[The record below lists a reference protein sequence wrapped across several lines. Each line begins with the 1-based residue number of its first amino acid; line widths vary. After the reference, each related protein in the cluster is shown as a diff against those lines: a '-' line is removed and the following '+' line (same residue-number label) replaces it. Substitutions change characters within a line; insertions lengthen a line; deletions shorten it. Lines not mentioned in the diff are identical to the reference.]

1 MESAFAQKRT
11 GVFQRNWPTAALPV
25 RGINVRFRSSF
36 SHRCDRRLDRVDLN
50 DSPCPDGLLFDNSV
64 EKLSPA
70 QAQKFSRFHFEGEE
84 CFKKP
89 RRWVCALS
97 G

>member
-1 MESAFAQKRT
+1 MIAQDRLFAAT
-11 GVFQRNWPTAALPV
+11 ARNRHHFA
-25 RGINVRFRSSF
+25 
-36 SHRCDRRLDRVDLN
+36 
-50 DSPCPDGLLFDNSV
+50 NSV